1 MSEQPGRDRRNA
13 VEAHVRATIH
23 LSGVPLGDAEVESMI
38 VAVGDLL
45 DHAER
50 LAPDDD
56 RPRPNGMTADDMR
69 VSNR

>member
-1 MSEQPGRDRRNA
+1 MSEQPGRDRRSA
-13 VEAHVRATIH
+13 IEAYVRAATR
-23 LSGVPLGDAEVESMI
+23 LSDVPIGEAEVESMT

-45 DHAER
+45 DHAEA

-69 VSNR
+69 VSNK